1 MRMTILLRCLI
12 LCLVIAGC
20 SDRDVNRESE
30 VLARVGDQ
38 VLTLEQA
45 LSEIPKSVLQQDTL
59 QAMEN
64 YQSSWIDR
72 QILLQ
77 EALRIGLD
85 ENPELQRRFE
95 RLRSQLLENALRE
108 MLFSQSD
115 ADTDVTRE
123 EAQAYYETHKDR
135 FVLNERHVKF
145 RHLTTRTRTDAE
157 NARQALLRGIS
168 WPDVT
173 EQYSINPGLQLR
185 QSEHFFPVSMAAAD
199 IPVMNQYMDRIGI
212 MEITPI
218 HQHGNGFHFVQLT
231 ERMEEGDHPDLD
243 WLISQI
249 VEWLKMEKKQRLFNS
264 YIRNLYLQADA
275 NNEIEQVNVREV
287 PTLTPSVTEI
297 ESN

>member
-1 MRMTILLRCLI
+1 MRLSLHL
-12 LCLVIAGC
+12 LCLLIFLISAGC
-20 SDRDVNRESE
+20 SDRSLHRESD

-38 VLTLEQA
+38 VLTMEQA
-45 LSEIPKSVLQQDTL
+45 LAEIPESVLLQDTL
-59 QAMEN
+59 QAIEN

-72 QILLQ
+72 QVLLQ

-85 ENPELQRRFE
+85 ENAEFQQRFE
-95 RLRSQLLENALRE
+95 RLRSQLLENALRD
-108 MLFSQSD
+108 MVFSQGS
-115 ADTDVTRE
+115 ADTDVTIE

-135 FVLNERHVKF
+135 FVLNERHVRF

-157 NARQALLRGIS
+157 NARQALLRGIP

-173 EQYSINPGLQLR
+173 QQYSLNPALQLR
-185 QSEHFFPVSMAAAD
+185 QSEHFFPVSMAVAD

-212 MEITPI
+212 MEITPV

-249 VEWLKMEKKQRLFNS
+249 TDWLKMEKRQRLFNS
-264 YIRNLYLQADA
+264 YTRNLYLQADA
-275 NNEIEQVNVREV
+275 NNEIELMNVREN
-287 PTLTPSVTEI
+287 PAFIQSESEN